1 MRALSRQA
9 LPKNRSSVNLIYE
22 RASSVP
28 PNKPNDSQSSH
39 RWYTCASL
47 HISDTSAKQWIIP
60 QSIQII
66 VAGLLLLLSFLCEE
80 SPRYLCKVGD
90 RGKARRSLGRLWN
103 LPRENDMVSSEI
115 ESIQS
120 QLNAE
125 QEQATGQS
133 WATALKEL
141 LMVVSNQRRFLF
153 VLSEQILSQW
163 SGANS
168 ITSTFISTFYRLS
181 DTDK

>member
-1 MRALSRQA
+1 M
-9 LPKNRSSVNLIYE
+9 
-22 RASSVP
+22 
-28 PNKPNDSQSSH
+28 
-39 RWYTCASL
+39 
-47 HISDTSAKQWIIP
+47 
-60 QSIQII
+60 
-66 VAGLLLLLSFLCEE
+66 
-80 SPRYLCKVGD
+80 
-90 RGKARRSLGRLWN
+90 
-103 LPRENDMVSSEI
+103 

-120 QLNAE
+120 QLNTE

-133 WATALKEL
+133 WVTALKEL